1 MNRDEFEGNWRQL
14 KGKLK
19 EKWGKFTEDD
29 ITRMNGKYDQ
39 FLGSLQ
45 KKYGYSKEKAEQELK
60 NWKYESKKEHFR
72 QEERNFGEDRPD
84 HDEGENRGKKR
95 KAG

>member
-14 KGKLK
+14 KGKIK
-19 EKWGKFTEDD
+19 EKWGKFTDDD

-45 KKYGYSKEKAEQELK
+45 KRYGYSKEKAEQEFK
-60 NWKYESKKEHFR
+60 NWKYEAQKEHFR
-72 QEERNFGEDRPD
+72 RDEDRPYG
-84 HDEGENRGKKR
+84 EGHGKRR